1 MVAGS
6 GGAGAAGVAGVG
18 GQLAGGAGQGGV
30 GGAAA
35 GMAGGGDAGASCPMA
50 PAGPVVVCLPCE
62 KKMTAT
68 VPAMTL
74 DLPAWEIVVDLCK
87 DGACSVELK
96 NGGASDGV
104 GAYVAGD
111 ICVAQVSKTK
121 WRATG
126 LVAEVTSSHGYSF
139 RMRMAIGKGG
149 DCTPADHDFTE
160 TPAKVTVAGLVNA
173 PGGLGCYPSGD
184 LFFMDCPSFPDED
197 VHTCT
202 ECLTGSCDVGY
213 DVLQQQARKALLAVA
228 GDTMRRQMATLF
240 AGTCDAVTAAPVAG
254 KACEMPLD
262 GPDGAHGHGEVRSV
276 GAQPR
281 RRRAAV
287 LVLQDRIVP
296 IPGLHRVRHAGQR
309 KLVGGVVGRDVDRR
323 VGRRGENRR
332 RRAGD
337 RLSAELQ
344 HRQVGREADRGGVQ
358 QQHLDGVDDDADRQ
372 REQEVD
378 EVGAGCVGLPVVPF
392 G

>member
-1 MVAGS
+1 MRPWLLLPLALLACSDPGESPAPAVAGAGGAAVAGGGGS
-6 GGAGAAGVAGVG
+6 GGVASGGAGQGGAGAGAGGVVAGAGGAGAAGVAGAG

-35 GMAGGGDAGASCPMA
+35 GMAGEGGAGASCPMD
-50 PAGPVVVCLPCE
+50 PAGPVVVCLLCE

-74 DLPAWEIVVDLCK
+74 DLPAWEIVVDLCN
-87 DGACSVELK
+87 GGTCSVELK

-126 LVAEVTSSHGYSF
+126 LVTEVTSSHGYSF

-160 TPAKVTVAGLVNA
+160 TPAKVTVSGLVNA

-184 LFFMDCPSFPDED
+184 LFFMDCPSFPAED

-202 ECLTGSCDVGY
+202 ECLT
-213 DVLQQQARKALLAVA
+213 
-228 GDTMRRQMATLF
+228 
-240 AGTCDAVTAAPVAG
+240 
-254 KACEMPLD
+254 
-262 GPDGAHGHGEVRSV
+262 
-276 GAQPR
+276 
-281 RRRAAV
+281 
-287 LVLQDRIVP
+287 
-296 IPGLHRVRHAGQR
+296 
-309 KLVGGVVGRDVDRR
+309 
-323 VGRRGENRR
+323 
-332 RRAGD
+332 
-337 RLSAELQ
+337 
-344 HRQVGREADRGGVQ
+344 
-358 QQHLDGVDDDADRQ
+358 
-372 REQEVD
+372 
-378 EVGAGCVGLPVVPF
+378 
-392 G
+392 